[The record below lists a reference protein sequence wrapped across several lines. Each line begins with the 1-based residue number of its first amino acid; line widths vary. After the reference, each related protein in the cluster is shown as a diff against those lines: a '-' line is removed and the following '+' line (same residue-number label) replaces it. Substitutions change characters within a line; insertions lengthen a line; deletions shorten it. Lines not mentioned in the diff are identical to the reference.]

1 MENKIIE
8 LYLSGFGSTT
18 IVKKLSIPKRKV
30 LKILNDNNLINK
42 LVPKEYE
49 NFKFENDVWYDYYQC
64 DCCLKEIKS
73 YASTKFYLLRN
84 LKNKKT
90 CKICSLKKQS
100 GENNPFF
107 NKTHSNETK
116 KQISKKKKGIKTSD
130 HMSKLEYRKMFS
142 DMKKN
147 LWDSGKMEGV
157 RKKMSDIMKKRI
169 SNGEIKGYNRSKVE
183 DEIIKTLTDLS
194 IECSPNHIVESKIFD
209 IFIPK
214 FNLLIEYNGDYWHC
228 NPIKYSYDYINKK
241 KNKTAGEI
249 WEYDKNKLY
258 LAKNKGY
265 NCVVVWETDYK
276 KNKNIILEIIKNYE
290 KN

>member
-1 MENKIIE
+1 MSITKKTNRIKSSRGYQEAREAFRITNKGNQYGKGVKKIISE
-8 LYLSGFGSTT
+8 EQ
-18 IVKKLSIPKRKV
+18 KKNHS
-30 LKILNDNNLINK
+30 KIMKGRYIGKD
-42 LVPKEYE
+42 
-49 NFKFENDVWYDYYQC
+49 
-64 DCCLKEIKS
+64 
-73 YASTKFYLLRN
+73 
-84 LKNKKT
+84 
-90 CKICSLKKQS
+90 
-100 GENNPFF
+100 NPFF

-157 RKKMSDIMKKRI
+157 RKKMSDLMKKRI

-194 IECSPNHIVESKIFD
+194 IECSPSHIVESKIFD

>member
-1 MENKIIE
+1 
-8 LYLSGFGSTT
+8 
-18 IVKKLSIPKRKV
+18 
-30 LKILNDNNLINK
+30 
-42 LVPKEYE
+42 
-49 NFKFENDVWYDYYQC
+49 
-64 DCCLKEIKS
+64 
-73 YASTKFYLLRN
+73 
-84 LKNKKT
+84 
-90 CKICSLKKQS
+90 
-100 GENNPFF
+100 
-107 NKTHSNETK
+107 
-116 KQISKKKKGIKTSD
+116 
-130 HMSKLEYRKMFS
+130 MSKLEYRKMFS

-157 RKKMSDIMKKRI
+157 RKKMSDLMKKRI
-169 SNGEIKGYNRSKVE
+169 SNGELKGYNRSKVE